1 MDHIRLAIGRGYED
15 CTPVK
20 GVFKGNEKQKMSVS
34 VYLDTVKQK
43 TKEIEIPKEIPNNNT
58 QQSDPVKNS
67 YRKQLEIIQQQQ

>member
-1 MDHIRLAIGRGYED
+1 LAVGRGYED

-34 VYLDTVKQK
+34 VRLDTTPNKNNEVQISEDILDFTESKSET
-43 TKEIEIPKEIPNNNT
+43 TKNT
-58 QQSDPVKNS
+58 